1 MQALS
6 SSALGAPVE
15 TQAAS
20 DPVERQK
27 GSVHEGRRA
36 AVERINVS
44 QRHRLGVLPGV
55 HVIIGCV
62 CADYKF
68 GSTGCRFSDFIR
80 NNNRHTIRCRA

>member
-20 DPVERQK
+20 DPVEGGK
-27 GSVHEGRRA
+27 SSIHEERRA
-36 AVERINVS
+36 AVKRINAS

-68 GSTGCRFSDFIR
+68 GSVGCR
-80 NNNRHTIRCRA
+80 